1 MDQVL
6 RMRVPCSFD
15 SVLTGAP
22 PLRCSLVLDCGMFVQ

>member
-1 MDQVL
+1 MDQVW

-22 PLRCSLVLDCGMFVQ
+22 PLRDVVRY